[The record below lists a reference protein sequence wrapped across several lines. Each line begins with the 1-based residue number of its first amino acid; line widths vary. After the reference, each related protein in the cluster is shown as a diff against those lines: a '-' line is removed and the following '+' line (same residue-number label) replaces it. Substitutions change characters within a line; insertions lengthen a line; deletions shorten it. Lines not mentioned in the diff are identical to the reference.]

1 MNCLRTGRLLMVI
14 SAKGLTISFMEK
26 RAPGGRPKNRGA
38 DYSGNCS
45 TFDQKQFRAPSS
57 TKLVPEVFSRHR
69 LGAYFCSKNRRSPRE
84 PCAAGFLPSFGPWH
98 TNCSLV
104 RQPGLADYRARLCTD
119 SRGWPSRPHPPGG
132 HHVEVASTD

>member
-26 RAPGGRPKNRGA
+26 RAPGGRPKNRSA

-45 TFDQKQFRAPSS
+45 TFDQKQLRAPSS

-104 RQPGLADYRARLCTD
+104 RDRKSTRLNSSHVKISYAVFCLKKKISLRA
-119 SRGWPSRPHPPGG
+119 
-132 HHVEVASTD
+132 EVSYD